1 MIQFHSR
8 TQIAANFV
16 ENNIYFTTHIL
27 KPKINN
33 MKKNFL
39 SVIVLAFV
47 ISISSCK
54 SSSSSFDSDVRKM
67 ADYRCQL
74 QQLMAKDPSD
84 EKAKKELEELS
95 VKVKA
100 YGDEM
105 GKKYEKMKDD
115 KDMEAKADAIMKEVM
130 DKCK

>member
-1 MIQFHSR
+1 
-8 TQIAANFV
+8 
-16 ENNIYFTTHIL
+16 
-27 KPKINN
+27 

-39 SVIVLAFV
+39 SLIALAFV
-47 ISISSCK
+47 ISFSSCK

-67 ADYRCQL
+67 ANYRCEL

-84 EKAKKELEELS
+84 EKAKKEIEEL
-95 VKVKA
+95 KVKMKTYA
-100 YGDEM
+100 DEM

-115 KDMEAKADAIMKEVM
+115 KDMDAKADVIMKEVM